1 MYFIEQKILL
11 NMPAD
16 TDERSTIIMYTDGCG
31 YQNRNALMA
40 NVLLNVA
47 VAHNIV
53 IEQKYLEPGHTQ
65 MEVDSV
71 HATIERNLKDK
82 IINLPADYVP
92 ICQKA
97 RKKPAPY
104 QVKYLTHDFFLNFDP
119 IQRYKTIRPGRG
131 KGDLKVTD
139 IRALRYTPEGEI
151 YYKASFVDE
160 WKRIPQR
167 KNTKIKTHSWEQL
180 KQLYTERRKITAK
193 KYEDLQAI
201 KKTLPVDYHKFYD
214 DLPHE

>member
-1 MYFIEQKILL
+1 
-11 NMPAD
+11 MPAD

-167 KNTKIKTHSWEQL
+167 KNTKIKTHSWE
-180 KQLYTERRKITAK
+180 
-193 KYEDLQAI
+193 
-201 KKTLPVDYHKFYD
+201 
-214 DLPHE
+214 